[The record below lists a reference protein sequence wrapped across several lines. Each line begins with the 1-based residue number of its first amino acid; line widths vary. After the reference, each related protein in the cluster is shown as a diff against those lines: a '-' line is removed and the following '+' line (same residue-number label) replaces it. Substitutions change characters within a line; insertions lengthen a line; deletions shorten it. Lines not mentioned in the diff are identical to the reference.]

1 MKSPTHVTCVCLI
14 AGVMSLAPCALAQS
28 FNIDFSDGAAGP
40 ETSYGAATGQTG
52 FWNSMHPVHAGGN
65 FPLMDLNGDPSAVI
79 VSNIGGTGLPT
90 TNDPA
95 TTGADEALLDD
106 YLVTFSAGL
115 ETCLFFKNMQPG
127 TYVVTQY
134 CWIPAAPSIM
144 SYATVDQSAE
154 GAQIIGGAWTGQ
166 HEKFVTYSEH
176 IAVVG
181 ENGVLNTHSGIVPG
195 ADAMDGAAL
204 NGVQLRFVAG
214 DFDGDAIVDGAD
226 LATLLSQWG
235 NSGLA
240 DLNGDGVVNGAD
252 LAALLANWT

>member
-1 MKSPTHVTCVCLI
+1 MKPSALVMRTTLI
-14 AGVMSLAPCALAQS
+14 SGVLAIAPCAFAQS
-28 FNIDFSDGAAGP
+28 LNIDFSDGAPGP
-40 ETSYGAATGQTG
+40 DSSYGAATGQTG

-134 CWIPAAPSIM
+134 CWIPAAPAIM

-181 ENGVLNTHSGIVPG
+181 VDGRLNTHSGIVPG
-195 ADAMDGAAL
+195 ANALDGAAL

-235 NSGLA
+235 GNGLA

-252 LAALLANWT
+252 LAALLANWS